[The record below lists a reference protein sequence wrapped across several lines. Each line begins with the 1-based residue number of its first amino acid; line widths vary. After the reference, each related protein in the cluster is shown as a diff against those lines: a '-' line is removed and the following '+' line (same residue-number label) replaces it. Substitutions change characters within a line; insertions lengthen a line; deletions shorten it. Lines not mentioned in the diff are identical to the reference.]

1 MSIEKLFVK
10 PLLVYKN
17 LFSNLHE
24 LHKFIRCFGDRILRK
39 SEKMEAVSMVYDP
52 TNMFIVMLHFFH

>member
-10 PLLVYKN
+10 RLLVYKN

-24 LHKFIRCFGDRILRK
+24 LHKLIRCFGERILRK